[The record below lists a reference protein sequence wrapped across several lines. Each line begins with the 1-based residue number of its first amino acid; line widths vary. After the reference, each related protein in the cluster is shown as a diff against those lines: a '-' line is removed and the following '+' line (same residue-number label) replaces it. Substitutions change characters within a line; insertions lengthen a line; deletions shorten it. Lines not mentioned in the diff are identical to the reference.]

1 MKNFY
6 RSICTGVLLLL
17 STGSGLAA
25 DGANNNFNSLLWM
38 QASAEYKANT
48 TQAYNTALRNI
59 DAALRDRKW
68 TAAKEQVGDCSSLP
82 PAIVMDID
90 ETVLDNSRYMG
101 KVVLEGGEWS
111 PVTWNEWVALQ
122 SATAVPGAVE
132 FINAMKGKHVRVI
145 FISNRECMK
154 GGNPGTGNNCQEAGT
169 IENLAKVG
177 VAGVLPEDLLL
188 LGEKDGWTSEK
199 KSRREYVSK
208 KYRIVMLFGDD
219 FGDFLPD
226 VKSNITPQERDRLVG
241 ENKNNWGRKWFML
254 PNPTYGS
261 WINIL
266 RDPKS
271 QYIMKY

>member
-1 MKNFY
+1 MNNFC
-6 RSICTGVLLLL
+6 RSIFAGLLLLL
-17 STGSGLAA
+17 SAGCASTT
-25 DGANNNFNSLLWM
+25 ANNNFNSLLWM
-38 QASAEYKANT
+38 QASAEYKANA

-59 DAALRDRKW
+59 DAALGDRKW

-111 PVTWNEWVALQ
+111 AATWNEWVALQ

-145 FISNRECMK
+145 FISNRECRK
-154 GGNPGTGNNCQEAGT
+154 GDKSGAGYCQEAGT

-177 VAGVLPEDLLL
+177 VGGVLPEDVLL
-188 LGEKDGWTSEK
+188 LGEEDGWTSEK
-199 KSRREYVSK
+199 KSRREYISK

-219 FGDFLPD
+219 LGDFLAG
-226 VKSNITPQERDRLVG
+226 VKSTITPQERDRLVG
-241 ENKNNWGRKWFML
+241 ENKDNWGRKWFML

-261 WINIL
+261 WFNIL

>member
-1 MKNFY
+1 MNNFC
-6 RSICTGVLLLL
+6 RSICTSLLLLL
-17 STGSGLAA
+17 SAGCASTTNRS
-25 DGANNNFNSLLWM
+25 NNNFNSLLWM
-38 QASAEYKANT
+38 QASAEYKANA

-59 DAALRDRKW
+59 DAALGDRKW

-111 PVTWNEWVALQ
+111 AVTWNEWVALQ

-132 FINAMKGKHVRVI
+132 FINAMKGKNVRVI
-145 FISNRECMK
+145 FISNRECRK
-154 GGNPGTGNNCQEAGT
+154 GNNPGSGNCQEAGT

-177 VAGVLPEDLLL
+177 VPGVLPEDVLL
-188 LGEKDGWTSEK
+188 LGEEDGWTSEK

-219 FGDFLPD
+219 LGDFLAD
-226 VKSNITPQERDRLVG
+226 VKSSITPEERDRLVG
-241 ENKNNWGRKWFML
+241 ENKDNWGRKWFVL

-266 RDPKS
+266 HDPKS

>member
-1 MKNFY
+1 MY
-6 RSICTGVLLLL
+6 AAVLLLL
-17 STGSGLAA
+17 SAGSALA
-25 DGANNNFNSLLWM
+25 DNNNFNSLLWM

-48 TQAYNTALRNI
+48 TQAYNSALRNI
-59 DAALRDRKW
+59 DAALHNRKW
-68 TAAKEQVGDCSSLP
+68 TAAKEQVGDYSSLP

-101 KVVLEGGEWS
+101 KVVLEGGEWNAT
-111 PVTWNEWVALQ
+111 TWNAWVDLKE
-122 SATAVPGAVE
+122 ATAVPGAVE
-132 FINAMKGKHVRVI
+132 FIKAMKGKKVKVI
-145 FISNRECMK
+145 FISNRECRRCDK
-154 GGNPGTGNNCQEAGT
+154 SGSECSQEAGT

-177 VAGVLPEDLLL
+177 VTGVLPEDLLL
-188 LGEKDGWTSEK
+188 LGEQDGWTSEK

-219 FGDFLPD
+219 LGDFLPN
-226 VKSNITPQERDRLVG
+226 VKSSITPQERDLLVG

-254 PNPTYGS
+254 PNPVYGS
-261 WINIL
+261 WMNVL

>member
-1 MKNFY
+1 MNNFY
-6 RSICTGVLLLL
+6 RSIFAGLLLLL
-17 STGSGLAA
+17 SAGSLFAA
-25 DGANNNFNSLLWM
+25 DSANNNFNSLLWM

-48 TQAYNTALRNI
+48 IQAYNTALRNI
-59 DAALRDRKW
+59 NAALRDRKW
-68 TAAKEQVGDCSSLP
+68 TAAKEQVGHYSSLP

-111 PVTWNEWVALQ
+111 VATWNEWVALQ

-145 FISNRECMK
+145 FISNRECRK
-154 GGNPGTGNNCQEAGT
+154 GDKSGAGNCQEAVT
-169 IENLAKVG
+169 IANLAKVG
-177 VAGVLPEDLLL
+177 VAGVLPEDVLLA
-188 LGEKDGWTSEK
+188 GEEDGWTSEK
-199 KSRREYVSK
+199 KSRREYVAK

-219 FGDFLPD
+219 LGDFLAD
-226 VKSNITPQERDRLVG
+226 VKSNITPQERDRLVS
-241 ENKNNWGRKWFML
+241 ENKDNWGRKWFVL

-261 WINIL
+261 WFNIL